1 MKILN
6 IVLLL
11 LLLTSLTTACSQN
24 EATNQ
29 YDILSE
35 TQYQALLFV
44 NGKEMQSTGSTAQEL
59 GITPL
64 ELIGTIKDKI
74 PIQLR
79 PQQHLTS
86 NYLETGTEIYTVEG
100 NQEIVLAK
108 NLTGE
113 YEVFE

>member
-1 MKILN
+1 MFI
-6 IVLLL
+6 
-11 LLLTSLTTACSQN
+11 LTTIVTSCSQN
-24 EATNQ
+24 ESIND

-86 NYLETGTEIYTVEG
+86 NYLETGTEIYSVEG
-100 NQEIVLAK
+100 NEEIVLAK
-108 NLTGE
+108 HTNGDF
-113 YEVFE
+113 EVFE

>member
-6 IVLLL
+6 FILLL
-11 LLLTSLTTACSQN
+11 ILTSIVTSCTQN
-24 EATNQ
+24 ESTND

-44 NGKEMQSTGSTAQEL
+44 NGKEMQSTGSTTQEL

-74 PIQLR
+74 PIQLI
-79 PQQHLTS
+79 PKENLTS
-86 NYLETGTEIYTVEG
+86 NYLEAGTEIYSVKG
-100 NQEIVLAK
+100 NEEIVLAK
-108 NLTGE
+108 KENE
-113 YEVFE
+113 EFEVFE